1 MHPNKRQSHHIQSN
15 PIHSYL
21 SDTISSTIESWMHLF
36 SPFLHHRSNS
46 AWIST
51 EMQLFSA
58 ILSTRFS
65 QRKSGCKYDLE
76 WQAVLPAAI
85 ALIHAAAN
93 NPKNPDFPLHIPSS
107 MQSVFLFHRQ
117 PTVLAE
123 PVSVP
128 VLPRTEYILPVPAMH
143 IKPLPHAYKILPNHK
158 GNHRKY
164 QKFHRF
170 LPVLQTRYRFG
181 CPLLLL
187 HNILLRCDPV

>member
-21 SDTISSTIESWMHLF
+21 SDTISSTIESWMHMF

-128 VLPRTEYILPVPAMH
+128 ALPQME
-143 IKPLPHAYKILPNHK
+143 
-158 GNHRKY
+158 
-164 QKFHRF
+164 RF
-170 LPVLQTRYRFG
+170 LPVLAADTKPLLHACRTPPTHRDSHRKGQGLLHLLSILQKQYKFH
-181 CPLLLL
+181 CLLLLL
-187 HNILLRCDPV
+187 HNFHFR